1 MRRASKEYEDYDLS
15 KSKIG
20 YLGSAENPYKL
31 GVIFYAYV
39 KFYDVLAEGDAFV
52 VYSDVES
59 AIAPLLPGLYPF

>member
-1 MRRASKEYEDYDLS
+1 MIRARKEYEDYDLS

-31 GVIFYAYV
+31 GVIFDAYV

-52 VYSDVES
+52 VYSHIES
-59 AIAPLLPGLYPF
+59 AIAPLLPSLYPF